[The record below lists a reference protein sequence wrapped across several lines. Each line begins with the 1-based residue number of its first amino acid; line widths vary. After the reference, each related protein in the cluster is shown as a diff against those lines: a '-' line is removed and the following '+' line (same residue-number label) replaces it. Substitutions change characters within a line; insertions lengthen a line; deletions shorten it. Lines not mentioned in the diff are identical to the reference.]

1 MLKKEISDALKRW
14 AESLLFLL
22 AIPVT
27 FAFDRFVIKSGME
40 FSELTLAVAY
50 FTLFFFS
57 IYAGVSIFQSEKKD
71 RAFEYLFSLPVSKLK
86 ILLYKI
92 LPRFIL
98 LGLMIVLFLVLME
111 PVFYNPLVPSLGS
124 SLEKVLFFVLLYV
137 FFFFLSVIL
146 SIAFSSVVM
155 AFIGVCLLAVL
166 RTFAGRTL
174 DFIVIKAIHYNFP
187 RTFHFNQYLSAA
199 LLLIP
204 IGIAFWIT
212 FKNMDVKPFKLQMK
226 KYYIITISTIVILT
240 TFVIVFFKKYLT
252 WLMELR

>member
-1 MLKKEISDALKRW
+1 MLKKEISDSLKRL
-14 AESLLFLL
+14 AESY
-22 AIPVT
+22 
-27 FAFDRFVIKSGME
+27 RFIIKSGMP

-71 RAFEYLFSLPVSKLK
+71 RAFEYLFSIPVSKSK
-86 ILLYKI
+86 ILLYKV
-92 LPRFIL
+92 LPRLVL
-98 LGLMIVLFLVLME
+98 LGLMIVLFLLLME

-124 SLEKVLFFVLLYV
+124 SLEKVLFFVLLYG
-137 FFFFLSVIL
+137 FFFSLSVIL

-166 RTFAGRTL
+166 RTLTSRTL
-174 DFIVIKAIHYNFP
+174 DFIVIKAIHYDVP
-187 RTFHFNQYLSAA
+187 RTFYFNQYLSAA
-199 LLLIP
+199 LILIP
-204 IGIAFWIT
+204 IAVAFWIT
-212 FKNMDVKPFKLQMK
+212 FKNIDVKPLKFQMK

-252 WLMELR
+252 WMMELR